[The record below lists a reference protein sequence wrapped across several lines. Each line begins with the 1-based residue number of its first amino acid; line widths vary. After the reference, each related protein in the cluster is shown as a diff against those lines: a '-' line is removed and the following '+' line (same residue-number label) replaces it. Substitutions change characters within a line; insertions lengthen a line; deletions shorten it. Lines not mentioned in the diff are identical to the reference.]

1 MAWLLVYGGSR
12 APLAHT
18 RTPLLCASASL
29 SHTNCSSRAFCLRL
43 GLLCLPRL
51 RRNVRLPHRHLSPGP
66 PATTPAGPRGSRPG
80 NPRGCAGGLVI
91 EIFWSVFYVSFDNN
105 FPPLFPFPAR
115 KGLYRYH
122 FCFFCR
128 FAIALSIS
136 VPAGSLGRISGWAE
150 AYQLGSL
157 LGCSTRQGLL
167 TRICT
172 SLYCLRTCANQD
184 LSRSAKACAELSA
197 NTPMLPANVLTQAQQ
212 RTQLQQQTRSSS
224 NNCKAI
230 KRGRHDDGHALA
242 AAAAVVVQ

>member
-1 MAWLLVYGGSR
+1 MYACPIGTYLPALL
-12 APLAHT
+12 P
-18 RTPLLCASASL
+18 PLLQALEDRDQVIPVVVPVGWSLKYFGRYFMYRLIIIFRLSSL
-29 SHTNCSSRAFCLRL
+29 SQQERVFI
-43 GLLCLPRL
+43 
-51 RRNVRLPHRHLSPGP
+51 
-66 PATTPAGPRGSRPG
+66 
-80 NPRGCAGGLVI
+80 VI
-91 EIFWSVFYVSFDNN
+91 S
-105 FPPLFPFPAR
+105 
-115 KGLYRYH
+115 
-122 FCFFCR
+122 FFCR

-224 NNCKAI
+224 NKSN
-230 KRGRHDDGHALA
+230 
-242 AAAAVVVQ
+242 

>member
-1 MAWLLVYGGSR
+1 MPTQGHPCLVPLRVCRTQVPPPLPFVSGWVSSVCPAFDGMYACPIGTYLPALL
-12 APLAHT
+12 P
-18 RTPLLCASASL
+18 PLLQALEDRDQVIPVVVPVGWSL
-29 SHTNCSSRAFCLRL
+29 KYFGRYFMYR
-43 GLLCLPRL
+43 
-51 RRNVRLPHRHLSPGP
+51 
-66 PATTPAGPRGSRPG
+66 
-80 NPRGCAGGLVI
+80 
-91 EIFWSVFYVSFDNN
+91 FNN

-136 VPAGSLGRISGWAE
+136 VPAGSLGRISGWAK

-157 LGCSTRQGLL
+157 LGWSSRQGLL
-167 TRICT
+167 TSICT